1 MRSLL
6 YVLCGMVGG
15 VAGGLLVH
23 ALDGDG
29 APRRAHAGARRP
41 EIRDEVPIERSD
53 FLRRLEAVESA
64 VARPPVAVAAPA
76 GEVEPAAGAETPG
89 EAAAK
94 PLPADVQAAV
104 QTLVGKP
111 IGPTEANAIFAWL
124 GAHQDKIPAAIQALE
139 EEVAAHP
146 EDPNLRV
153 ALATAYDVSQLMYV
167 TATGAQQGLVWMKAA
182 GSYDEAIK
190 LEPEHW
196 QARFGKAVGT
206 TFIPPQFGQ
215 QPHAIRQF
223 EELMDLQER
232 AAPEAHHVHTYF
244 QLGNLYKEMGNQE
257 KARKIWAR
265 GLKLFPENGV
275 LRDALDVST
284 ER

>member
-1 MRSLL
+1 MRSVL
-6 YVLCGMVGG
+6 YLLCGLVGG

-29 APRRAHAGARRP
+29 APRRASVEARRP
-41 EIRDEVPIERSD
+41 EIRDEAPGDRGEL
-53 FLRRLEAVESA
+53 LRRLEAVESA
-64 VARPPVAVAAPA
+64 VAKPAVPVATPA
-76 GEVEPAAGAETPG
+76 GQVQPAPVAETPE
-89 EAAAK
+89 EAPER

-104 QTLVGKP
+104 ETLVGKR
-111 IGPTEANAIFAWL
+111 IGPAEANAIFAWL
-124 GAHQDKIPAAIQALE
+124 GAHQEKIPAAIQALE

-146 EDPNLRV
+146 KDPNLRV
-153 ALATAYDVSQLMYV
+153 ALATAYVSQLMYV
-167 TATGAQQGLVWMKAA
+167 TPTGAQQGLVWMRAA